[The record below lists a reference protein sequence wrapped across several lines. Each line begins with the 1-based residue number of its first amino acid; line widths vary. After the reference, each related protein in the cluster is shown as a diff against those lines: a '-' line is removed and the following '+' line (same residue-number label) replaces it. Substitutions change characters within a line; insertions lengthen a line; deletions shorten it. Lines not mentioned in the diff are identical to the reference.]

1 MKWKEFI
8 YQRVVFGIGDE
19 SVKGF
24 YRARRTQP
32 LWHGIL
38 FQHFSALEHWGDPS
52 ENTFSLAVWMLER
65 LIELTLRLYF
75 CNVLEG
81 TGIIIRPSLQH
92 AEQKCYEAEF
102 HIVSSKCRW
111 EFSWIYECKQGC
123 NHLFWGHMVWSF
135 TFYGAIYISLTVNI
149 MSRLKS

>member
-38 FQHFSALEHWGDPS
+38 FRHFSPLEHWGDSS
-52 ENTFSLAVWMLER
+52 ENTFSLVVWMLKR

-75 CNVLEG
+75 CNVLES
-81 TGIIIRPSLQH
+81 TGIIIRLSLQYT
-92 AEQKCYEAEF
+92 EQKCYEAEF
-102 HIVSSKCRW
+102 YIVSLKCRW
-111 EFSWIYECKQGC
+111 EFGC
-123 NHLFWGHMVWSF
+123 NHLFWGHMVWSL
-135 TFYGAIYISLTVNI
+135 TFYGAIYKPYCEYNA
-149 MSRLKS
+149 RLKFNNYI